1 MHRVLP
7 EKFGEAKQG
16 HARERNNNQR
26 NKTLVCT
33 QIFLLTSKKNT
44 CVGFSTIPTEK
55 KDNHTFLLTS
65 VEISTN
71 VGFGTDPTRKRTSK
85 QKTYISKYLD
95 LYRNWYKSYKRT
107 KNQQTPRLVKTHT
120 NRTHITHDTTNHK
133 PTQKKTTTPHSP
145 KRDQEQTQQTQP
157 VTMAT
162 AAQAGGGQ
170 NTLTEWIKPLSEEE
184 VSALDGNPFVMQR
197 QERPHTANKGIPIL
211 GLFSFFSVSNMRID
225 YLDSF
230 FCCIYIDLSITAL
243 C

>member
-16 HARERNNNQR
+16 HARERNNKQR

-65 VEISTN
+65 VEISTC

-85 QKTYISKYLD
+85 QKTYVSKYLD

-120 NRTHITHDTTNHK
+120 NRTHPTHDTTNHK
-133 PTQKKTTTPHSP
+133 HTQK
-145 KRDQEQTQQTQP
+145 QQQH
-157 VTMAT
+157 
-162 AAQAGGGQ
+162 
-170 NTLTEWIKPLSEEE
+170 NTLQKEIKSKPSKHNQSPWLLQHKQE
-184 VSALDGNPFVMQR
+184 VDKTPSQNG
-197 QERPHTANKGIPIL
+197 
-211 GLFSFFSVSNMRID
+211 
-225 YLDSF
+225 
-230 FCCIYIDLSITAL
+230 
-243 C
+243 

>member
-1 MHRVLP
+1 LP

-16 HARERNNNQR
+16 HARERNNKQR

-85 QKTYISKYLD
+85 QKTYLSKYLDLYRNWYKSYKKTKNQQTPRLVKTHTNRTHPISTNVGFGTDPTRKRTSTQKTYVSKYLD

-133 PTQKKTTTPHSP
+133 PTQKKTTPQHHTLQKEIKSKPSKHNQSPWLLQHKQEVDKTPS
-145 KRDQEQTQQTQP
+145 
-157 VTMAT
+157 
-162 AAQAGGGQ
+162 Q
-170 NTLTEWIKPLSEEE
+170 N
-184 VSALDGNPFVMQR
+184 G
-197 QERPHTANKGIPIL
+197 
-211 GLFSFFSVSNMRID
+211 
-225 YLDSF
+225 
-230 FCCIYIDLSITAL
+230 
-243 C
+243 